1 MARLRVLS
9 LIHCWRGGSSG
20 GRIRAEDSGRQPRT
34 AEDNEEVSE
43 LLPDRTS
50 DERDDLEDEQ
60 DERQR
65 DRDLEEERPPHH
77 EPR

>member
-1 MARLRVLS
+1 M
-9 LIHCWRGGSSG
+9 IHFFLAGKD
-20 GRIRAEDSGRQPRT
+20 AFDQ
-34 AEDNEEVSE
+34 AEDNGGVSE

-50 DERDDLEDEQ
+50 DERDERDDER

-65 DRDLEEERPPHH
+65 DRELEEERPPHH

>member
-1 MARLRVLS
+1 
-9 LIHCWRGGSSG
+9 
-20 GRIRAEDSGRQPRT
+20 
-34 AEDNEEVSE
+34 VSE

-50 DERDDLEDEQ
+50 DERDERDDER

-65 DRDLEEERPPHH
+65 DRELEEERPPHH

>member
-1 MARLRVLS
+1 MLYPLS
-9 LIHCWRGGSSG
+9 YEGGLSSLPPASPIG
-20 GRIRAEDSGRQPRT
+20 AVR
-34 AEDNEEVSE
+34 DNEAVSE

-50 DERDDLEDEQ
+50 DEWDDGDDER

-65 DRDLEEERPPHH
+65 ERQLEEERPPHH